1 MCPEQRESSDPS
13 TIAILKV
20 HIESSSGG
28 VSTVALAGE
37 LDLSTIPRMEIPL
50 LEPLEQRPGVLVDLS
65 ELEFI
70 DSSGIGVLI
79 RAFQG
84 ANGTPMSL
92 LIEPESVVDR
102 IFRIA
107 GISEAL
113 PVFTD
118 RKHALAELSSRRN
131 GRNRDGR

>member
-1 MCPEQRESSDPS
+1 MCPEQPEPSDPN

-20 HIESSSGG
+20 HIESSSGD
-28 VSTVALAGE
+28 VSTVSLAGE
-37 LDLSTIPRMEIPL
+37 LDLSTIPRMEVPL
-50 LEPLEQRPGVLVDLS
+50 LEQLEQRPAVLVDLS

-84 ANGTPMSL
+84 ANGTPTGL
-92 LIEPESVVDR
+92 LIAAGSAVDR
-102 IFRIA
+102 TFRIA
-107 GISEAL
+107 GISDAL

>member
-1 MCPEQRESSDPS
+1 MCPEQPESSDPN
-13 TIAILKV
+13 TIAILEV
-20 HIESSSGG
+20 HVESSSG

-37 LDLSTIPRMEIPL
+37 LDLSTIPRMEVPL
-50 LEPLEQRPGVLVDLS
+50 LEQLEQRPAVLVDLS

-92 LIEPESVVDR
+92 LIRPESVVDR

-113 PVFTD
+113 PVSTD
-118 RKHALAELSSRRN
+118 REHALAELSSRGN
-131 GRNRDGR
+131 GRSGEAR